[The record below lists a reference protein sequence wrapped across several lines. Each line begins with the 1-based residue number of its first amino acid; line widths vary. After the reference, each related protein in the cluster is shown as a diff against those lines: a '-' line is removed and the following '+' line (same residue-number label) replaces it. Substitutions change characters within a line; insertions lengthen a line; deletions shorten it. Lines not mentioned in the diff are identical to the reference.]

1 MSFISTLKSMDNK
14 FAWSFLGF
22 LMAIVF
28 GAITLY
34 LGFYKEIKPDLK
46 FVITADSSVLDVKE
60 SLGNL
65 DVIYENESLSE
76 KRQDLR
82 VITFKVINQGN
93 APILSNYYDVNN
105 PVGFKVVD
113 GRLADEPKLINAS
126 NSYLK
131 ENLITKK
138 SQDNKVILPNVILE
152 SSEYFE
158 LKILVLHELGK
169 KPYIQSFGKIATV
182 SSIDVLS
189 DFSSENKISF
199 LEKTF
204 GGGIFSNLIRLFT
217 YGFIFLFLMI
227 GIVFL
232 SEKLS
237 SIKEKRRKENLIRTF
252 KDYDSDKVTDKD
264 SFFFD
269 YYLNH
274 DASIV
279 SDFQA
284 LMKSESR
291 LSSLAKNGVL
301 PERKVIRPTSRLR
314 KDEAVMLEELKN
326 EGFVTIKDG
335 TVTVDEQRL
344 SVLTDFVNY
353 LKRKGEL
360 KKSRYVTFEDLSRM
374 NTIDI
379 ASEMDE

>member
-1 MSFISTLKSMDNK
+1 MDNK

>member
-28 GAITLY
+28 GVITLY

-82 VITFKVINQGN
+82 VITFKVVNQGN

-126 NSYLK
+126 NSYLR

-232 SEKLS
+232 SEKFS

-279 SDFQA
+279 SDFQV

-291 LSSLAKNGVL
+291 LSSLAKNGAL
-301 PERKVIRPTSRLR
+301 PERKVIRPISRLR

-326 EGFVTIKDG
+326 EGFVTIKGG

-360 KKSRYVTFEDLSRM
+360 KKSRYVTFEDLPRM